1 MSNQTNGGLNSTDFN
16 SPNKHPQ
23 QAIDLLNGKLK
34 LFFPHHERIALMHG
48 LQGEESGGFMNTV
61 FDLAQQIDEMPRTYQ
76 TDGQGNRAMVY
87 LHYFRGAID
96 AWITEL
102 DSNPE
107 QNQAFGKICM
117 TGDESDAEWGYIS
130 IPDLTK
136 NGVELDL
143 YWTPKPLFE
152 VLSETPDQAMNNDQ
166 TLSI

>member
-34 LFFPHHERIALMHG
+34 PFLPQLERSALTHG
-48 LQGEESGGFMNTV
+48 LRGEESGGFTTMV
-61 FDLAQQIDEMPRTYQ
+61 FDLAQQIDEMPRSYQ
-76 TDGQGNRAMVY
+76 TEGQGNRAMVY
-87 LHYFRGAID
+87 LHYFRGSID

-107 QNQAFGKICM
+107 QNYAFGKICM
-117 TGDESDAEWGYIS
+117 TGDGSDAEWGYIS
-130 IPDLTK
+130 IPELTE

-143 YWTPKPLFE
+143 YWTPKPMFE
-152 VLSETPDQAMNNDQ
+152 VLSEAPDQAMNNDQ